1 METPFTWLVGA
12 RHPLQQA
19 AMGGVASPELAGAVA
34 GAGALGMLCEY
45 DVEPA
50 PERIAR
56 ALELS
61 SGGAVGM
68 GFFGQWI

>member
-1 METPFTWLVGA
+1 VVTLKRFQVLIAV
-12 RHPLQQA
+12 
-19 AMGGVASPELAGAVA
+19 PELAGAVA
-34 GAGALGMLCEY
+34 RAGTLGMLCEY

-61 SGGAVGM
+61 AGGAVGM
-68 GFFGQWI
+68 GFFGQWIEAIWRPSR

>member
-1 METPFTWLVGA
+1 
-12 RHPLQQA
+12 
-19 AMGGVASPELAGAVA
+19 MGGVASPELAGAVA
-34 GAGALGMLCEY
+34 RAGALGMLCEY

-68 GFFGQWI
+68 GFFGQ